1 MAANAARAA
10 QGISDENSAQE
21 SSGSSLWGA
30 ARRIRTSNPTDAS
43 ADATGGATGGAN
55 VLRRAAQDISAK
67 AAGLNLPSIG
77 ANDAQAS
84 TGTTGGLMQ
93 GASAGMTSGVGVED
107 DFRSTTE
114 ERLTA
119 LESGGQVNGA
129 QTNINS
135 LESGATSDFIPQ
147 KQQEVVRAV
156 VDGNRPSDRGIQQMM
171 SKRNL

>member
-1 MAANAARAA
+1 MAVNAARAA
-10 QGISDENSAQE
+10 QGISGENSEQPGYMTGGGIINAAKNKIEQQANTM
-21 SSGSSLWGA
+21 SAGGAVGQA
-30 ARRIRTSNPTDAS
+30 AR
-43 ADATGGATGGAN
+43 
-55 VLRRAAQDISAK
+55 AAIAK
-67 AAGLNLPSIG
+67 AAGLNSPSIG

-129 QTNINS
+129 QTNVNR
-135 LESGATSDFIPQ
+135 LESGAPSNFIPQ
-147 KQQEVVRAV
+147 NQQEVVRAV
-156 VDGNRPSDRGIQQMM
+156 VDGNKPSDRGIQQMM

>member
-10 QGISDENSAQE
+10 QGISDENSAQG

-43 ADATGGATGGAN
+43 SGASPGDINSGLFGAMRSAADPNQPQT
-55 VLRRAAQDISAK
+55 
-67 AAGLNLPSIG
+67 P
-77 ANDAQAS
+77 
-84 TGTTGGLMQ
+84 TGTTGGLLQ

-129 QTNINS
+129 QTNVNS
-135 LESGATSDFIPQ
+135 LESGAPSDFIPQ